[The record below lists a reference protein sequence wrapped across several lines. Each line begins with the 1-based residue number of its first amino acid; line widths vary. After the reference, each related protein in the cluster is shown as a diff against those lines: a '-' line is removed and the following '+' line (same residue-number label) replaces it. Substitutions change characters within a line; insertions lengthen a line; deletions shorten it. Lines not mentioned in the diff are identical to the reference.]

1 MRRRIV
7 LLPLLLVCA
16 AAAEAAAAAAAAAH
30 AGGAECGLAER
41 SRRARRDTRQAAQQ
55 RQAAAHH
62 HHHQALHSPYPAP
75 GTCAT
80 RLARGRRS
88 SAGAGGPEAPRAPR
102 RRRRAPEGGEQATS
116 PAPSR
121 ALYFRGQ
128 GDQLRLKAELD
139 LPRDAF
145 TAEAWLRAEGGQRAP
160 AVIAGLYDKC
170 SYTTRD
176 RGWVLGINTISDQGN
191 RDPRFFFSLKTDRAR
206 KVTTITDH
214 HSYLPNQ
221 WVHLAVTYDGRLMK
235 LYVNGAQVATSGE
248 QVGHIFSPLTVKCKV
263 LMLGGNALNQN
274 YRGYV
279 EHFSLWRTA
288 RSQKEILLDMT
299 LVTHEVDAPLPQLV
313 FQETLLN
320 VKSTWSPM
328 KDSPSP
334 PQIEFTS
341 HPGYLLD
348 TSLDPPLCGQTVCD
362 NVEVIASYNN
372 LLSFRRKKVVRYRV
386 VNLYDDHHRN
396 PTVSREQIEFQHQ
409 QLNNAFGPY
418 NITWELEVLE
428 VKNSSL
434 RHRLILANCEISKI
448 GDESCDPECNH
459 TLTGYDGGDCRHVRH
474 SSFNKKKQNGMCDMD
489 CNYERYNFDGG
500 DCCNPEITDVTKT
513 CFDPDSPYRAYLDVK
528 ELKNRLKLD
537 GSTHLNIFFANSSE
551 EELAGM
557 ATWPWDKEALV
568 HLGGIVLNPSFYG
581 IAGHTHTMIH
591 EIGHSLGLYHVF
603 RGISEILSCSDPC
616 METEPSFETGDL
628 CHDTNPAPK
637 NKICGDPDPG
647 NDMCGF
653 RSFQNTPYNN
663 FMSYT
668 DDDCTNSFTPNQVA
682 RMHCYLDLVYQSWQP
697 AKKPAPI
704 AITPQIVD
712 RTGTSVTLEWFPPID
727 RHFFEREV
735 GSVCEL
741 CVEGRVLVQYAFS
754 ASSPMPCDPSGHWS
768 PREAEGHPDVEQ
780 PCKPSVRTWSPNS
793 AVIKQT
799 VPPACPEPQGCYLE
813 LEFKYPVIPESLTIW
828 VTFVSPDWDSSEA
841 VNDIKLL
848 MVSGRNLS
856 LGPQNF
862 FCDVPM
868 TIRLDPKKVNEEVCA
883 IQIYTLDEHLEI
895 DAAMMSSVPQ
905 SGQCTD
911 CRPVQYK
918 VARDPPFQKGS
929 PFIISDLSRKFVD
942 SEIQMG
948 SLYTYWVSVI
958 SGMEESEAS
967 PPLTYVHGSGY
978 CGDGIIQKDLGE
990 ECDDMNKVNGDGCSL
1005 FCRQELSFNCVDE
1018 PSRCYFHDGDGV
1030 CEEFEQMTSII
1041 DCGVYTPKGFLDQWA
1056 SNVSVSHHDERC
1068 PGLVVIGQPAANQVC
1083 RTKVYDFSDGM
1094 SQYAWYPCTA
1104 NNTQTIFWLKAYFS
1118 HPMVAAAVIIH
1129 LVTDGTDDLD
1139 QKQETISVQL
1149 ADTKDQSHD
1158 LGVHGLS
1165 CRKNPLIVPVIHDL
1179 SQHFYHTQAVLITFS
1194 SPFVAISG
1202 VALRSFHN
1210 FDPITVS
1217 SCQSGQT
1224 YSPAEQSC
1232 VHYSCK
1238 STDCQELEIENALL
1252 TFSSGRRYNGAQ
1264 CNVTCKTGY
1273 ILQIQRD
1280 DDLVKNQ
1287 LEPSV
1292 TMTCVDGKWNKQ
1304 VTCEPVDCGIPDQ
1317 YHVYPATFNC
1327 SEGTTFGKRCSF
1339 TCKPPAQLKGN
1350 NSNLKCLEDG
1360 LWSFPE
1366 ALCELMCR
1374 APPLVPNA
1382 DLQTARCHEDKHKVG
1397 AFCKYKC
1404 RPGYHVPGSSRKAR
1418 KRAFKIQC
1426 GQDGTWLEG
1435 ACIPVTCEAPPSKF
1449 HGLYQ
1454 CTNGFQFNS
1463 ECRIKCEEDGTQ
1475 AGRGSNVIHCRK
1487 DGTWS
1492 GSFHLCRGMQ
1502 GHCSLPSQLSGGLKL
1517 QCLDGYSI
1525 GAECTIL
1532 CPDHHS
1538 EPVLLRANETLQDIQ
1553 HWMNPPRVK
1562 NVVCTAELKWYP
1574 HPALI
1579 HCIKGCEPFMG
1590 DNYCDGSNNR
1600 AFCNY
1605 DGGDCCTSTVK
1616 TKKVIPF
1623 PMSCDLQGECACRDP
1638 KAQEHGRRRDHRG
1651 FSFG

>member
-1 MRRRIV
+1 MQLWTS
-7 LLPLLLVCA
+7 LLPLALLCA
-16 AAAEAAAAAAAAAH
+16 AARAP
-30 AGGAECGLAER
+30 AGGPECGLDER
-41 SRRARRDTRQAAQQ
+41 SRRARRDARQA
-55 RQAAAHH
+55 RH
-62 HHHQALHSPYPAP
+62 LRPPAP

-80 RLARGRRS
+80 RLARGRRAAA
-88 SAGAGGPEAPRAPR
+88 SAAGPEAPRAPAR
-102 RRRRAPEGGEQATS
+102 RRPREARGDEAGPG
-116 PAPSR
+116 R
-121 ALYFRGQ
+121 ALFFGGQ
-128 GDQLRLKAELD
+128 GAPLRLKADLE

-145 TAEAWLRAEGGQRAP
+145 TWQGWLRAEGGQKAP
-160 AVIAGLYDKC
+160 AVVAGLYDKC

-176 RGWVLGINTISDQGN
+176 RGWVLGINTVSDQGN
-191 RDPRFFFSLKTDRAR
+191 RDPRYFFSLKTDRAR

-214 HSYLPNQ
+214 RSYLPNQ

-248 QVGHIFSPLTVKCKV
+248 QVGSIFSPLTLKCKV

-274 YRGYV
+274 YRGYI

-288 RSQKEILLDMT
+288 RSQKEILLDMAQ
-299 LVTHEVDAPLPQLV
+299 VTHKVDAPLPQLV
-313 FQETLLN
+313 FQESLLN
-320 VKSTWSPM
+320 VKNTWSAV

-334 PQIEFTS
+334 LIEFSS

-348 TSLDPPLCGQTVCD
+348 TNLDPPLCGQTVCD
-362 NVEVIASYNN
+362 NVEVIASYNE
-372 LLSFRRKKVVRYRV
+372 LLSFRHKKTVRYRV
-386 VNLYDDHHRN
+386 VNVYDDSHQN
-396 PTVSREQIEFQHQ
+396 PTVSRQQIEFQHQ
-409 QLNNAFGPY
+409 HLNEAFSPY

-448 GDESCDPECNH
+448 GDENCDPECNH
-459 TLTGYDGGDCRHVRH
+459 TLTGYDGGDCRIVRH
-474 SSFNKKKQNGMCDMD
+474 SSFNKKKQNGLCDMD

-500 DCCNPEITDVTKT
+500 DCCNPDITDVTKT
-513 CFDPDSPYRAYLDVK
+513 CFDPDSPHRAYLDVK
-528 ELKNRLKLD
+528 ELKNLLNLD

-551 EELAGM
+551 EELAGV
-557 ATWPWDKEALV
+557 ATWPWDKEALL

-581 IAGHTHTMIH
+581 VPGHTHTMIH

-637 NKICGDPDPG
+637 HKVCGDPSPG

-682 RMHCYLDLVYQSWQP
+682 RMHCYLDLVYQGWQP
-697 AKKPAPI
+697 VEKPAPI
-704 AITPQIVD
+704 AISPQIVD
-712 RTGTSVTLEWFPPID
+712 RTETSVTLEWFPPID
-727 RHFFEREV
+727 QHFFQREV
-735 GSVCEL
+735 GSACDL
-741 CVEGRVLVQYAFS
+741 CVEGRILAQYAFS

-813 LEFKYPVIPESLTIW
+813 LEFRYPVIPESLIIW
-828 VTFVSPDWDSSEA
+828 VTFVSPEWDSSEA

-848 MVSGRNLS
+848 LVNGRNIS

-868 TIRLDPKKVNEEVCA
+868 TIRLDPKKVNEEVYG
-883 IQIYTLDEHLEI
+883 IQVYTLDEHLEI
-895 DAAMMSSVPQ
+895 DAAMMNSVPQ
-905 SGQCTD
+905 SGLCAD
-911 CRPVQYK
+911 CRPIWYK
-918 VARDPPFQKGS
+918 IIRDPPFQKGS
-929 PFIISDLSRKFVD
+929 SFTISDLSRKFED
-942 SEIQMG
+942 TEIRAG
-948 SLYTYWVSVI
+948 SLYTYWVAVV
-958 SGMEESEAS
+958 SGREESETS
-967 PPLTYVHGSGY
+967 PPLAYVHGSSY

-1041 DCGVYTPKGFLDQWA
+1041 DCGVYTPQGFLDQWA

-1068 PGLVVIGQPAANQVC
+1068 PGWGVIGQPAANQAC
-1083 RTKVYDFSDGM
+1083 LTKVYSDDLSDGM

-1104 NNTQTIFWLKAYFS
+1104 NHTQTIFWLKALFS
-1118 HPMVAAAVIIH
+1118 QPMVAAAVIIH
-1129 LVTDGTDDLD
+1129 LVTDGTNYHD
-1139 QKQETISVQL
+1139 QKQETISVHL
-1149 ADTKDQSHD
+1149 LDTRDQSHD

-1165 CRKNPLIVPVIHDL
+1165 CRKNPLIIPVIHDL
-1179 SQHFYHTQAVLITFS
+1179 SQHFYHTQAILITFS
-1194 SPFVAISG
+1194 SQFVAISG

-1217 SCQSGQT
+1217 SCQNGQT

-1232 VHYSCK
+1232 IHYSCK
-1238 STDCQELEIENALL
+1238 ATDCQELEIENAAV
-1252 TFSSGRRYNGAQ
+1252 TCTSRGHYSGAQ

-1287 LEPSV
+1287 LESSI

-1304 VTCEPVDCGIPDQ
+1304 VACEPIDCGIPDQ
-1317 YHVYPATFNC
+1317 YHVYPASFNC

-1339 TCKPPAQLKGN
+1339 TCRSPALMKGN
-1350 NSNLKCLEDG
+1350 NSNLTCMEDG

-1382 DLQTARCHEDKHKVG
+1382 DLQTARCHEGKHKVG
-1397 AFCKYKC
+1397 SFCKYKC
-1404 RPGYHVPGSSRKAR
+1404 KPGYHVPGSSRKPR

-1426 GQDGTWLEG
+1426 AQDGNWLEG
-1435 ACIPVTCEAPPSKF
+1435 ACIPVTCEPPPSKF

-1463 ECRIKCEEDGTQ
+1463 ECRIRCEEDDTQ
-1475 AGRGSNVIHCRK
+1475 SGRGNNVIHCRK

-1502 GHCSLPSQLSGGLKL
+1502 GHCSHPSQLNSGIKL
-1517 QCLDGYSI
+1517 QCPEGYGI
-1525 GAECTIL
+1525 GAECITS
-1532 CPDHHS
+1532 CPDHH
-1538 EPVLLRANETLQDIQ
+1538 EPILLRANETLRDIQ

-1574 HPALI
+1574 YPALI

-1590 DNYCDGSNNR
+1590 DNYCDSSNNR

-1605 DGGDCCTSTVK
+1605 DGGDCCASTVK

-1623 PMSCDLQGECACRDP
+1623 PMSCDLQGDCACRDP
-1638 KAQEHGRRRDHRG
+1638 DAREHNRRDLRG

>member
-1 MRRRIV
+1 MQRRSV
-7 LLPLLLVCA
+7 LLPLLLVC
-16 AAAEAAAAAAAAAH
+16 AAAAAAAH

-41 SRRARRDTRQAAQQ
+41 SGRARRDTRQAAQQ
-55 RQAAAHH
+55 QQQATTAQQHA
-62 HHHQALHSPYPAP
+62 ALHSPYPAP

-88 SAGAGGPEAPRAPR
+88 SAGAGGSEAPRAPR
-102 RRRRAPEGGEQATS
+102 RRRRAQEGGEQ
-116 PAPSR
+116 PAVSR
-121 ALYFRGQ
+121 ALYFRGE
-128 GDQLRLKAELD
+128 GDQLRLKAEVE

-145 TAEAWLRAEGGQRAP
+145 TVQAWLRPEGGQKTP
-160 AVIAGLYDKC
+160 AVVAGLYDKC

-176 RGWVLGINTISDQGN
+176 RGWVLGINTVSDQGN
-191 RDPRFFFSLKTDRAR
+191 REPRFFFSLKTDRAR

-214 HSYLPNQ
+214 RSYLANQ

-248 QVGHIFSPLTVKCKV
+248 QVGNIFSPLTLKCKV

-288 RSQKEILLDMT
+288 RCQKEILSDMAM
-299 LVTHEVDAPLPQLV
+299 VTHEADASLPQLV

-320 VKSTWSPM
+320 VKSIWSPM
-328 KDSPSP
+328 KDSPSL

-362 NVEVIASYNN
+362 NKEVIASYNKLPN
-372 LLSFRRKKVVRYRV
+372 FRHKKVVRYRV
-386 VNLYDDHHRN
+386 VNIYDDHHRN

-409 QLNNAFGPY
+409 QLNDAFIPY

-448 GDESCDPECNH
+448 GDDSCDPECNH

-474 SSFNKKKQNGMCDMD
+474 SSFNKKKQNGVCDMD
-489 CNYERYNFDGG
+489 CNYERYSFDGG

-513 CFDPDSPYRAYLDVK
+513 CFDPDSPHRAYLDVK
-528 ELKNRLKLD
+528 ELKNRLQLD

-551 EELAGM
+551 EELAGV

-603 RGISEILSCSDPC
+603 RGISEILSCNDPC

-637 NKICGDPDPG
+637 HKTCGDPAPG

-653 RSFQNTPYNN
+653 RSFQDTPFNN

-712 RTGTSVTLEWFPPID
+712 RMGTFITLEWFPPID

-735 GSVCEL
+735 GSACDL
-741 CVEGRVLVQYAFS
+741 CVEGRILVQYAFR

-768 PREAEGHPDVEQ
+768 PREAEGPPDVEQ
-780 PCKPSVRTWSPNS
+780 PCKASVRTWSPNS

-799 VPPACPEPQGCYLE
+799 IPPACPEPQGCYLE
-813 LEFKYPVIPESLTIW
+813 LEFQYPVIPESLTIW
-828 VTFVSPDWDSSEA
+828 VTYVSDDWHFSEA

-848 MVSGRNLS
+848 MVSGRNIS

-868 TIRLDPKKVNEEVCA
+868 TIKLDSKKVNEEVCG
-883 IQIYTLDEHLEI
+883 IQIYTLDEQLEI

-905 SGQCTD
+905 SRQCAN
-911 CRPVQYK
+911 CRPIWYK

-929 PFIISDLSRKFVD
+929 PLIISDLSRKFMD
-942 SEIQMG
+942 TEIQAG
-948 SLYTYWVSVI
+948 ILYTYRVSVI
-958 SGMEESEAS
+958 SGMEESETS

-1005 FCRQELSFNCVDE
+1005 FCRQELSFNCIDE

-1041 DCGVYTPKGFLDQWA
+1041 DCGVYTPKGFVDQWA

-1068 PGLVVIGQPAANQVC
+1068 PELVVIGQPAANQVC
-1083 RTKVYDFSDGM
+1083 RTKANDFSDGM

-1104 NNTQTIFWLKAYFS
+1104 NNTQTVFWLKASFS
-1118 HPMVAAAVIIH
+1118 QPMVAAAVIIH
-1129 LVTDGTDDLD
+1129 LVADGTEDLD
-1139 QKQETISVQL
+1139 QQETISVQL
-1149 ADTKDQSHD
+1149 VDTKDKSHD
-1158 LGVHGLS
+1158 LGIHVLS
-1165 CRKNPLIVPVIHDL
+1165 CRKNPLVIPVIHDL
-1179 SQHFYHTQAVLITFS
+1179 SQHFYHTQAILITFS

-1202 VALRSFHN
+1202 VALRSFQN

-1238 STDCQELEIENALL
+1238 ATDCQELEIENAVL
-1252 TFSSGRRYNGAQ
+1252 TFSSAGRFNGAQ

-1280 DDLVKNQ
+1280 DDLAKNQ
-1287 LEPSV
+1287 VEPSV
-1292 TMTCVDGKWNKQ
+1292 TMTCVDGKWSKQ
-1304 VTCEPVDCGIPDQ
+1304 VACEPVDCGIPDQ

-1327 SEGTTFGKRCSF
+1327 SEGTTFGKKCSF

-1350 NSNLKCLEDG
+1350 NSYLTCLEDG

-1374 APPLVPNA
+1374 APPLVPSA
-1382 DLQTARCHEDKHKVG
+1382 DLQTARCREEKHKVG
-1397 AFCKYKC
+1397 SFCKYKC
-1404 RPGYHVPGSSRKAR
+1404 KPGYHVPGSSRKAR

-1426 GQDGTWLEG
+1426 GQDGTWLQG
-1435 ACIPVTCEAPPSKF
+1435 ACTPVTCEPPPSKF
-1449 HGLYQ
+1449 YGLYH

-1463 ECRIKCEEDGTQ
+1463 ECRIKCEEDSTQ
-1475 AGRGSNVIHCRK
+1475 AGRGNNVIHCRK

-1517 QCLDGYSI
+1517 QCPDGYGI

-1532 CPDHHS
+1532 CPDHPS
-1538 EPVLLRANETLQDIQ
+1538 EPILLRANETLQDVQ

-1590 DNYCDGSNNR
+1590 DNYCDGNNNR

-1605 DGGDCCTSTVK
+1605 DGGDCCASTVK

-1623 PMSCDLQGECACRDP
+1623 PMSCDMQGDCACRDP
-1638 KAQEHGRRRDHRG
+1638 SAQEHSRRELRA